1 LAGLLRKLFGTH
13 NERTLR
19 ALRKTVRAIN
29 ELSGAIAALDD
40 AALAAKTPEL
50 RARLGAGADL

>member
-40 AALAAKTPEL
+40 AARAA
-50 RARLGAGADL
+50 